1 MNWNYCPNCGHRI
14 YQHNDGD
21 GCIHETQ
28 IHHIIRVHEAAGFTI
43 KHPLAEREQD
53 KLMDC
58 PVHQQILGSAP
69 PSWIKPGDYALV
81 YGHDYAG
88 AQLRDETV
96 ERDKQLEELDQARRV
111 NKELREQVGAEIRRL
126 AVDNR
131 RLKEHLGEP
140 QLVQV
145 RDPDF

>member
-81 YGHDYAG
+81 YASDGWAFESVDKATQMCDCHVTH
-88 AQLRDETV
+88 AQL
-96 ERDKQLEELDQARRV
+96 LHA
-111 NKELREQVGAEIRRL
+111 
-126 AVDNR
+126 
-131 RLKEHLGEP
+131 
-140 QLVQV
+140 
-145 RDPDF
+145 

>member
-1 MNWNYCPNCGHRI
+1 
-14 YQHNDGD
+14 
-21 GCIHETQ
+21 
-28 IHHIIRVHEAAGFTI
+28 
-43 KHPLAEREQD
+43 
-53 KLMDC
+53 MD
-58 PVHQQILGSAP
+58 
-69 PSWIKPGDYALV
+69 

-126 AVDNR
+126 AVENR
-131 RLKEHLGEP
+131 RLKEQLGEP